1 MTTHWQEEIELLKSI
16 VEKTELQH
24 AIKWGIDVYTFN
36 GQNIIGIAPFKSYI
50 GIWFYNGVFMSDP
63 LNSFV
68 NAQEGKTKA
77 LRQWRFFSKE
87 DIVPDQVL
95 AYIKEAI
102 ANEKAGKKLVP
113 ERNMKFEIPEV
124 LTKSLENDSELN
136 KSFEQLS
143 PGKQK
148 EYAFHIQEPK
158 REETKISRLEK
169 IIPMVKAGMG
179 LNDKYKK

>member
-1 MTTHWQEEIELLKSI
+1 MTTHWKEEIELIKSI

-24 AIKWGIDVYTFN
+24 AIKWGIDVYTLN

-63 LNSFV
+63 LNVFV

-77 LRQWRFFSKE
+77 LRQWRFSSIEEINPDHIYTYLQEAISNEKGGKRL
-87 DIVPDQVL
+87 VPDRS
-95 AYIKEAI
+95 A
-102 ANEKAGKKLVP
+102 
-113 ERNMKFEIPEV
+113 KFEIPEI
-124 LTKSLENDSELN
+124 LAQAFKKDADLKDC
-136 KSFEQLS
+136 FEKLS

-148 EYAFHIQEPK
+148 EYAQHIQEPK

-169 IIPMVKAGMG
+169 IKPIILEGKG
-179 LNDKYKK
+179 LNDKYK

>member
-1 MTTHWQEEIELLKSI
+1 MTTHWQEEIELFKSI

-63 LNSFV
+63 LNVFV

-87 DIVPDQVL
+87 DIVSDQVL

-124 LTKSLENDSELN
+124 LAKALENDSELN

>member
-1 MTTHWQEEIELLKSI
+1 MTSHWHEEIKLLKSI

-24 AIKWGIDVYTFN
+24 AIKWGIDVYTLN
-36 GQNIIGIAPFKSYI
+36 GQNILGIAPFKAYI

-63 LNSFV
+63 LNVFV

-95 AYIKEAI
+95 SYIKEAI
-102 ANEKAGKKLVP
+102 ENEKAGKRLVP
-113 ERNMKFEIPEV
+113 DRSVKFEIPEI
-124 LTKSLENDSELN
+124 LEEAFKNDTQL
-136 KSFEQLS
+136 KVGFEKLS

-148 EYAFHIQEPK
+148 EYALHIQEPK

-169 IIPMVKAGMG
+169 IKPMILEGKG
-179 LNDKYKK
+179 LNDKYK